1 MSDNLTASLSVGVIY
16 SGDGSGLTPEQEER
30 LNKIPMIEQSVEEIT
45 NDLNSKAN
53 TSDIPTN
60 TSELYNDSGFLTSIP
75 SEYVTETEMNEAI
88 ANSSS
93 GTGGTG
99 LTSEQE
105 EQLNKIPEMETS
117 INNINESLN
126 AKANISDIPTKT
138 SKLTNDSGFLTSIP
152 NEYVT
157 ETEMNE
163 AIANVSSGYATKD
176 ELNAKANISDIPT
189 KTSKL
194 TNDSGF
200 LTSIPSEYVTET
212 EMNEAIA
219 NVSSGGSIDLSGYAT
234 KDELNTKA
242 NISDIPT
249 KTSKLTNDSGFLT
262 SIPNEYV
269 TETEMNEAI
278 TNASSGYA
286 TKDELNAKANTS
298 DIPTKVSELYNDSY
312 FVTTSQLNTAISG
325 IQNTNAA
332 TIPILPNV
340 VLFGDSITDTKVN
353 GEWVKQ
359 IINYAKFNS
368 LTNYGRGYCTFTFK
382 NDTVKNTTDTSNS
395 NVGNNV
401 IWNQYNRMVED
412 INNRKI
418 PSPDCIIILAGTN
431 DAIQT
436 KTIGDV
442 NGVFNNSAQ
451 STDVK
456 TLTNLCA
463 SVRYVCELIMTNY
476 PNAQII
482 LATPLQMK
490 DYNKT
495 SQVILV
501 RNAII
506 SCANKMG
513 IKTIDQT
520 YESGIYAYTENVRP
534 KFLSDGVHLT
544 AEGGKKVA
552 QFLAREFY
560 NKININYY
568 KEETEETITLSSI
581 SATFN
586 QGSNK
591 IYNTDSLDK
600 LKNYLTVIATYSDKS
615 TKTITDYV
623 LSGTL
628 TVGTSTITVTYSNK
642 TTTFN
647 VTVSEVETPITT
659 YTITNNLTNVVTNN
673 SSTSVTK
680 GNSYVATLTAN
691 SGYTLDNVTVTM
703 AGSDITSSCYS
714 DGSINISNVTG
725 NIIITASAIKTSTG
739 AAVKYFRD
747 ELVGNFPTG
756 VWENKV
762 MIPDQVIP
770 AGRYVSFE
778 CNVVGFN
785 GGSGTAYL
793 AAYKL
798 TKTGTVNGDVK
809 TGFGFTP
816 VYVKQVTFKKGYNKF
831 DLDYVSNEEL
841 YFGFKTA
848 NRFFIGLN
856 TNQSSATSTNQQFT
870 RYFNGC
876 NSSYIPSV
884 GAEIT
889 NLNNNENVGM
899 AFDCLLTVI
908 PS

>member
-16 SGDGSGLTPEQEER
+16 SGDGSGLTAEQEEQ

-105 EQLNKIPEMETS
+105 EQLNKIPEMEAS
-117 INNINESLN
+117 INNINKSLN
-126 AKANISDIPTKT
+126 T
-138 SKLTNDSGFLTSIP
+138 
-152 NEYVT
+152 
-157 ETEMNE
+157 
-163 AIANVSSGYATKD
+163 
-176 ELNAKANISDIPT
+176 KANISDIPT

-262 SIPNEYV
+262 SIPSEYV

-278 TNASSGYA
+278 TNVSTGYA

-382 NDTVKNTTDTSNS
+382 NDTVKNTTNTGDTNT
-395 NVGNNV
+395 GDNV

-412 INNRKI
+412 INNGKI
-418 PSPDCIIILAGTN
+418 HSPDCIIILAGTN

-436 KTIGDV
+436 KTIGEVDS
-442 NGVFNNSAQ
+442 VFNNSAQ

-463 SVRYVCELIMTNY
+463 SVRYVCELIMVNY
-476 PNAQII
+476 PNTQII

-490 DYNKT
+490 DYNRT
-495 SQVILV
+495 SQAILV

-520 YESGIYAYTENVRP
+520 YESGIYAYAENVRP

-544 AEGGKKVA
+544 VEGGKKVA

-568 KEETEETITLSSI
+568 KKETEETITLSSI

-591 IYNTDSLDK
+591 IYNTDSLDT
-600 LKNYLTVIATYSDKS
+600 LKNYLTVTATYSNNS
-615 TKTITDYV
+615 TKTVTDYA

-628 TVGTSTITVTYSNK
+628 SIGVSTITVTYSNK
-642 TTTFN
+642 TATFN
-647 VTVSEVETPITT
+647 VTVSEVETPATT

-673 SSTSVTK
+673 PSASVTE

-703 AGSDITSSCYS
+703 AGTNITSSCYS

-725 NIIITASAIKTSTG
+725 NIIITASAIKTTTEE
-739 AAVKYFRD
+739 AVKYFRD
-747 ELVGNFPTG
+747 ELVGTFSTG
-756 VWENKV
+756 TWEDSV

-798 TKTGTVNGDVK
+798 TKTGTVSGDVK
-809 TGFGFTP
+809 TDFGFTP

-831 DLDYVSNEEL
+831 DLDYISNEEL

-856 TNQSSATSTNQQFT
+856 TNNSSATSTNQQFN
-870 RYFNGC
+870 RYFSKI

-884 GAEIT
+884 GVEIT
-889 NLNNNENVGM
+889 NMNNNTNPGM

>member
-1 MSDNLTASLSVGVIY
+1 MTTDFSYGNKAIDS
-16 SGDGSGLTPEQEER
+16 SGPIKPSGKNQPLDPRTEVK
-30 LNKIPMIEQSVEEIT
+30 LYADIE
-45 NDLNSKAN
+45 
-53 TSDIPTN
+53 
-60 TSELYNDSGFLTSIP
+60 SIP
-75 SEYVTETEMNEAI
+75 SPYVGMIITVLEDETNQNKMTDYKVISLKPNALGI
-88 ANSSS
+88 ANSVIDQVQRYVEYLGVSTGGSS
-93 GTGGTG
+93 SSGTG

-105 EQLNKIPEMETS
+105 EQLNKIPEMEAS

-126 AKANISDIPTKT
+126 AKANT
-138 SKLTNDSGFLTSIP
+138 
-152 NEYVT
+152 
-157 ETEMNE
+157 
-163 AIANVSSGYATKD
+163 
-176 ELNAKANISDIPT
+176 SDIPT

-219 NVSSGGSIDLSGYAT
+219 NVST
-234 KDELNTKA
+234 
-242 NISDIPT
+242 
-249 KTSKLTNDSGFLT
+249 
-262 SIPNEYV
+262 
-269 TETEMNEAI
+269 
-278 TNASSGYA
+278 GYA

-382 NDTVKNTTDTSNS
+382 NDTVKNTTNTGDTNT
-395 NVGNNV
+395 GDNV

-412 INNRKI
+412 INNGKI
-418 PSPDCIIILAGTN
+418 HSPDCIIILAGTN

-436 KTIGDV
+436 KTIGEVDS
-442 NGVFNNSAQ
+442 VFNNSAQ

-463 SVRYVCELIMTNY
+463 SVRYVCELIMVNY
-476 PNAQII
+476 PNTQII

-490 DYNKT
+490 DYNRT
-495 SQVILV
+495 SQAILV

-520 YESGIYAYTENVRP
+520 YESGIYAYAENVRP

-544 AEGGKKVA
+544 VEGGKKVA

-591 IYNTDSLDK
+591 IYNTDSLDT
-600 LKNYLTVIATYSDKS
+600 LKNYLTVTATYSNNS
-615 TKTITDYV
+615 TKTVTDYT

-628 TVGTSTITVTYSNK
+628 SIGVSTITVTYSNK
-642 TTTFN
+642 TATFN
-647 VTVSEVETPITT
+647 VTVSKVETPATT

-673 SSTSVTK
+673 PSASVTE

-703 AGSDITSSCYS
+703 AGTNITSSCYL

-725 NIIITASAIKTSTG
+725 NIIITASAIETTTEE
-739 AAVKYFRD
+739 AVKYFRD
-747 ELVGNFPTG
+747 ELVGTFATG
-756 VWENKV
+756 TWEDSV

-778 CNVVGFN
+778 CNVVGFS
-785 GGSGTAYL
+785 GSSGTAYL

-798 TKTGTVNGDVK
+798 TKTGTVSGDAK
-809 TGFGFTP
+809 TDFGFTP
-816 VYVKQVTFKKGYNKF
+816 VYVKQVTFKNGYNKF
-831 DLDYVSNEEL
+831 DLDYISNEEL

-856 TNQSSATSTNQQFT
+856 TNNSSATSTNQQFN
-870 RYFNGC
+870 RYFSKI

-884 GAEIT
+884 GVEIT
-889 NLNNNENVGM
+889 NLNNNTNPGM

>member
-1 MSDNLTASLSVGVIY
+1 MSFDFNYGNSTINS
-16 SGDGSGLTPEQEER
+16 SGGFIPTKKNAPTNPREVVDTYADIADIPNPYVGLTVTVKVDETNN
-30 LNKIPMIEQSVEEIT
+30 NKMTDYKVISLKSNNLGIADMLIDQVQRMDEYLGVFS
-45 NDLNSKAN
+45 
-53 TSDIPTN
+53 
-60 TSELYNDSGFLTSIP
+60 SG
-75 SEYVTETEMNEAI
+75 
-88 ANSSS
+88 S
-93 GTGGTG
+93 GTGGAG
-99 LTSEQE
+99 LTIEQE
-105 EQLNKIPEMETS
+105 EQLNKIPEIETS

-126 AKANISDIPTKT
+126 T
-138 SKLTNDSGFLTSIP
+138 
-152 NEYVT
+152 
-157 ETEMNE
+157 
-163 AIANVSSGYATKD
+163 
-176 ELNAKANISDIPT
+176 KANISDIPT

-212 EMNEAIA
+212 EMNEAID
-219 NVSSGGSIDLSGYAT
+219 NISSGYAT
-234 KDELNTKA
+234 KNELNTKA
-242 NISDIPT
+242 NTSDIPT
-249 KTSKLTNDSGFLT
+249 KVSELYNDSGFLT
-262 SIPNEYV
+262 SIPSEYV

-278 TNASSGYA
+278 ANVSTGYA

-382 NDTVKNTTDTSNS
+382 NDTVKNTTNTGDTNT
-395 NVGNNV
+395 GDNV

-412 INNRKI
+412 INNGKI

-436 KTIGDV
+436 KTIGEVDS
-442 NGVFNNSAQ
+442 VFNNSAQ

-463 SVRYVCELIMTNY
+463 SVRYVCELIMVNY
-476 PNAQII
+476 PNTQII

-490 DYNKT
+490 DYNRT
-495 SQVILV
+495 SQAILV

-520 YESGIYAYTENVRP
+520 YESGIYAYAENVRP

-544 AEGGKKVA
+544 VEGGKKVA

-568 KEETEETITLSSI
+568 KKETEETITLSSI

-591 IYNTDSLDK
+591 IYNTDSLDT
-600 LKNYLTVIATYSDKS
+600 LKNYLTVTATYSNNS
-615 TKTITDYV
+615 TKTVTDYA

-628 TVGTSTITVTYSNK
+628 SIGVSTITVTYSNK
-642 TTTFN
+642 TATFN
-647 VTVSEVETPITT
+647 VTVSEVETPATT

-673 SSTSVTK
+673 PSASVTE

-725 NIIITASAIKTSTG
+725 NIIITASAIKTTTEE
-739 AAVKYFRD
+739 AVKYFRD
-747 ELVGNFPTG
+747 ELVGTFSTG
-756 VWENKV
+756 TWEDSV

-798 TKTGTVNGDVK
+798 TKTGTVSGDVK
-809 TGFGFTP
+809 TDFGFTP

-831 DLDYVSNEEL
+831 DLDYISNEEL

-856 TNQSSATSTNQQFT
+856 TNNSSATSTNQQFN
-870 RYFNGC
+870 RYFSKV

-884 GAEIT
+884 GVEIT
-889 NLNNNENVGM
+889 NMNNNTNPGM

>member
-16 SGDGSGLTPEQEER
+16 SGDGSGLTPEQEEQ

-60 TSELYNDSGFLTSIP
+60 TSELNNDSGFLTSIP
-75 SEYVTETEMNEAI
+75 SEYVTEQEMNEAI

-105 EQLNKIPEMETS
+105 ERLNKIPEMEAS
-117 INNINESLN
+117 INNINKSLN
-126 AKANISDIPTKT
+126 AKANTSDIPTNT
-138 SKLTNDSGFLTSIP
+138 S
-152 NEYVT
+152 
-157 ETEMNE
+157 
-163 AIANVSSGYATKD
+163 
-176 ELNAKANISDIPT
+176 ELY
-189 KTSKL
+189 
-194 TNDSGF
+194 NDSGF

-242 NISDIPT
+242 NI
-249 KTSKLTNDSGFLT
+249 
-262 SIPNEYV
+262 
-269 TETEMNEAI
+269 
-278 TNASSGYA
+278 
-286 TKDELNAKANTS
+286 S

-382 NDTVKNTTDTSNS
+382 NDTVKNTTNTGDTNT
-395 NVGNNV
+395 GDNV

-412 INNRKI
+412 INNGKI
-418 PSPDCIIILAGTN
+418 HSPDCIIILAGTN

-436 KTIGDV
+436 KTIGEVDS
-442 NGVFNNSAQ
+442 VFNNSAQ

-463 SVRYVCELIMTNY
+463 SVRYVCELIMVNY
-476 PNAQII
+476 PNTQII

-490 DYNKT
+490 DYNRT
-495 SQVILV
+495 SQAILV

-520 YESGIYAYTENVRP
+520 YESGIYAYAENVRP

-544 AEGGKKVA
+544 VEGGKKVA

-568 KEETEETITLSSI
+568 KKETEETITLSSI

-591 IYNTDSLDK
+591 IYNTDSLDT
-600 LKNYLTVIATYSDKS
+600 LKNYLTVTATYSNNS
-615 TKTITDYV
+615 TKTVTDYV

-628 TVGTSTITVTYSNK
+628 SIGVSTITVTYSNK
-642 TTTFN
+642 TATFN
-647 VTVSEVETPITT
+647 VTVSEVETPATT

-673 SSTSVTK
+673 PSASVTE

-703 AGSDITSSCYS
+703 AGTNITSSCYS

-725 NIIITASAIKTSTG
+725 NIIITASAIKTTTEE
-739 AAVKYFRD
+739 AVKYFRD
-747 ELVGNFPTG
+747 ELVGTFPTG
-756 VWENKV
+756 TWEDSV
-762 MIPDQVIP
+762 MIPDQIIP

-809 TGFGFTP
+809 TNFGFTP

-831 DLDYVSNEEL
+831 DLDYISNEEL

-856 TNQSSATSTNQQFT
+856 TNNSSATSTNQQFN
-870 RYFNGC
+870 RYFSMI

-884 GAEIT
+884 GVEIT
-889 NLNNNENVGM
+889 NMNNTTNPGM

>member
-1 MSDNLTASLSVGVIY
+1 MSDNNIKAKLSVGVAY
-16 SGDGSGLTPEQEER
+16 SGDGSGLTAEQER
-30 LNKIPMIEQSVEEIT
+30 QLNKIPMIEQSVEEIT
-45 NDLNSKAN
+45 NELNSKAN

-75 SEYVTETEMNEAI
+75 SEYVTEQEMNEAI
-88 ANSSS
+88 ANSGS
-93 GTGGTG
+93 GTGGAG

-105 EQLNKIPEMETS
+105 EQLNKIPEIETS

-126 AKANISDIPTKT
+126 TKANTSDIPTNT
-138 SKLTNDSGFLTSIP
+138 SELYNDSGFLTSIP
-152 NEYVT
+152 SEYVT
-157 ETEMNE
+157 EQEMNE
-163 AIANVSSGYATKD
+163 AIANVSSGGSIDLSGYATKD

-212 EMNEAIA
+212 EMNEAI
-219 NVSSGGSIDLSGYAT
+219 
-234 KDELNTKA
+234 
-242 NISDIPT
+242 
-249 KTSKLTNDSGFLT
+249 
-262 SIPNEYV
+262 
-269 TETEMNEAI
+269 
-278 TNASSGYA
+278 TNASTGYA

-513 IKTIDQT
+513 IKIIDQT

-876 NSSYIPSV
+876 DSSYIPSV

>member
-53 TSDIPTN
+53 TSDIPSN

-105 EQLNKIPEMETS
+105 EQLNKIPEMEAS
-117 INNINESLN
+117 INNINKSLN
-126 AKANISDIPTKT
+126 AKANT
-138 SKLTNDSGFLTSIP
+138 
-152 NEYVT
+152 
-157 ETEMNE
+157 
-163 AIANVSSGYATKD
+163 
-176 ELNAKANISDIPT
+176 SDIPT

-242 NISDIPT
+242 NISDIPSN
-249 KTSKLTNDSGFLT
+249 TSELYNDSGFLT
-262 SIPNEYV
+262 SIPSEYV

-278 TNASSGYA
+278 ANVSSGYA
-286 TKDELNAKANTS
+286 TKDELNTKANTS

-382 NDTVKNTTDTSNS
+382 NDTVENTTDTSDS
-395 NVGNNV
+395 NIGNNV
-401 IWNQYNRMVED
+401 IWNQYNRMVKD
-412 INNRKI
+412 INAGKI
-418 PSPDCIIILAGTN
+418 SSPDCIIILAGTN

-442 NGVFNNSAQ
+442 DSVFNNSAQ

-463 SVRYVCELIMTNY
+463 SVRYVCELIMVNY
-476 PNAQII
+476 PNTQII

-490 DYNKT
+490 DYNRT
-495 SQVILV
+495 SQAILV

-520 YESGIYAYTENVRP
+520 YESGIYAYAENVRP

-544 AEGGKKVA
+544 VEGGKKVA

-591 IYNTDSLDK
+591 IYNTDSLDT
-600 LKNYLTVIATYSDKS
+600 LKNYLTVTATYSNNS
-615 TKTITDYV
+615 TKTVTDYA

-628 TVGTSTITVTYSNK
+628 SIGVSTITVTYSNK

-647 VTVSEVETPITT
+647 VTVSEVETPATT

-673 SSTSVTK
+673 PSASVTE

-703 AGSDITSSCYS
+703 AGTNITSSCYS

-725 NIIITASAIKTSTG
+725 NIIITASAIKTTTEE
-739 AAVKYFRD
+739 AVKYFRD
-747 ELVGNFPTG
+747 ELVGTFSTG
-756 VWENKV
+756 TWEDSV

-798 TKTGTVNGDVK
+798 TKTGTVSGDVK
-809 TGFGFTP
+809 TDFGFTP

-831 DLDYVSNEEL
+831 DLDYISNEEL

-856 TNQSSATSTNQQFT
+856 TSNSSATSTNQQFN
-870 RYFNGC
+870 RYFSKIG
-876 NSSYIPSV
+876 SSYIPSV
-884 GAEIT
+884 GVEIT
-889 NLNNNENVGM
+889 NMNNNTNPGM

>member
-1 MSDNLTASLSVGVIY
+1 MTTDFTYGNKTITT
-16 SGDGSGLTPEQEER
+16 SGPTKPATKNSPGDVRTRVQTYADIST
-30 LNKIPMIEQSVEEIT
+30 IPMPYIGMPIVVLTDET
-45 NDLNSKAN
+45 NENKMTEYRVKSLKAN
-53 TSDIPTN
+53 VLGVQDTVVNEVVRLKDFLEISN
-60 TSELYNDSGFLTSIP
+60 SG
-75 SEYVTETEMNEAI
+75 N
-88 ANSSS
+88 
-93 GTGGTG
+93 G
-99 LTSEQE
+99 LTSEQAQ
-105 EQLNKIPEMETS
+105 QLQTAYEHS
-117 INNINESLN
+117 Q
-126 AKANISDIPTKT
+126 
-138 SKLTNDSGFLTSIP
+138 
-152 NEYVT
+152 
-157 ETEMNE
+157 
-163 AIANVSSGYATKD
+163 
-176 ELNAKANISDIPT
+176 
-189 KTSKL
+189 
-194 TNDSGF
+194 
-200 LTSIPSEYVTET
+200 SEHV
-212 EMNEAIA
+212 
-219 NVSSGGSIDLSGYAT
+219 SID
-234 KDELNTKA
+234 
-242 NISDIPT
+242 
-249 KTSKLTNDSGFLT
+249 
-262 SIPNEYV
+262 
-269 TETEMNEAI
+269 
-278 TNASSGYA
+278 
-286 TKDELNAKANTS
+286 
-298 DIPTKVSELYNDSY
+298 DIPTKVSELNNDSY

-340 VLFGDSITDTKVN
+340 VLFGDSITDITVN

-359 IINYAKFNS
+359 IANYAKFNS

-382 NDTVKNTTDTSNS
+382 NDTVKDTTSTGNTNTGD
-395 NVGNNV
+395 NV

-412 INNRKI
+412 INNGKI

-436 KTIGDV
+436 KTIGEVDS
-442 NGVFNNSAQ
+442 VFNNSAQ

-463 SVRYVCELIMTNY
+463 SVRYVCELIMVNY
-476 PNAQII
+476 PNTQII

-495 SQVILV
+495 SQAILV

-568 KEETEETITLSSI
+568 KEETGETITLSSI

-591 IYNTDSLDK
+591 IYNTDSLDT
-600 LKNYLTVIATYSDKS
+600 LKNYLTVTATYSDNS
-615 TKTITDYV
+615 TKTVTDYA

-628 TVGTSTITVTYSNK
+628 SVGVSTITVTYSNK

-647 VTVSEVETPITT
+647 VTVSEVETPVTT

-673 SSTSVTK
+673 SSASVTE

-703 AGSDITSSCYS
+703 AGTDITSSCYS
-714 DGSINISNVTG
+714 NGSINISNVTG
-725 NIIITASAIKTSTG
+725 NIIITASATKTSTG
-739 AAVKYFRD
+739 AAVNYFRD
-747 ELVGNFPTG
+747 ELLGTFSTG
-756 VWENKV
+756 TWENKV

-770 AGRYVSFE
+770 AGQYVSFE
-778 CNVVGFN
+778 CNVAGFS
-785 GGSGTAYL
+785 GSSGTAYL
-793 AAYKL
+793 VAYKL
-798 TKTGTVNGDVK
+798 TKTGTVNGEIK
-809 TGFGFTP
+809 NGFGFTP
-816 VYVKQVTFKKGYNKF
+816 VYVKQVTFKNGYNKF
-831 DLDYVSNEEL
+831 DLDYISNEEL
-841 YFGFKTA
+841 YFGFKTVDKYFVA
-848 NRFFIGLN
+848 IN
-856 TNQSSATSTNQQFT
+856 TNSSSATSTNQQFV

-876 NSSYIPSV
+876 DSSYIPSV
-884 GAEIT
+884 GVEIT
-889 NLNNNENVGM
+889 NLNNNENVGLG
-899 AFDCLLTVI
+899 FDCLLTVI

>member
-1 MSDNLTASLSVGVIY
+1 MSFDFNYGDSTINS
-16 SGDGSGLTPEQEER
+16 SGGFIPTKKNAPTNPREIVDTYADIADIPNPYVGLTVTVKVDETNN
-30 LNKIPMIEQSVEEIT
+30 NKMTDYKVISLKSNNLGIADMLIDQVQRMDEYLGVFS
-45 NDLNSKAN
+45 
-53 TSDIPTN
+53 
-60 TSELYNDSGFLTSIP
+60 SG
-75 SEYVTETEMNEAI
+75 
-88 ANSSS
+88 S

-105 EQLNKIPEMETS
+105 ERLNKIPEIETS
-117 INNINESLN
+117 INDINESLN
-126 AKANISDIPTKT
+126 TKANT
-138 SKLTNDSGFLTSIP
+138 
-152 NEYVT
+152 
-157 ETEMNE
+157 
-163 AIANVSSGYATKD
+163 
-176 ELNAKANISDIPT
+176 SDIPT

-219 NVSSGGSIDLSGYAT
+219 NVSTGYAT
-234 KDELNTKA
+234 KDELNT
-242 NISDIPT
+242 
-249 KTSKLTNDSGFLT
+249 
-262 SIPNEYV
+262 
-269 TETEMNEAI
+269 
-278 TNASSGYA
+278 
-286 TKDELNAKANTS
+286 KANTS

-382 NDTVKNTTDTSNS
+382 NDTVENTTDTSDS
-395 NVGNNV
+395 NIGNNV
-401 IWNQYNRMVED
+401 IWNQYNRMVKD
-412 INNRKI
+412 INAGKI

-442 NGVFNNSAQ
+442 DSVFNNSAQ

-463 SVRYVCELIMTNY
+463 SVRYVCELIMVNY
-476 PNAQII
+476 PNTQII

-490 DYNKT
+490 DYNRT
-495 SQVILV
+495 SQAILV

-520 YESGIYAYTENVRP
+520 YESGIYAYAENVRP

-544 AEGGKKVA
+544 VEGGKKVA

-591 IYNTDSLDK
+591 IYNTDSLDT
-600 LKNYLTVIATYSDKS
+600 LKNYLTVTATYSNNS
-615 TKTITDYV
+615 TKTVTDYA

-628 TVGTSTITVTYSNK
+628 SIGVSTITVTYSNK

-647 VTVSEVETPITT
+647 VTVSEVETPATT

-673 SSTSVTK
+673 PSASVTE

-703 AGSDITSSCYS
+703 AGTNITSSCYS

-725 NIIITASAIKTSTG
+725 NIIITASAIKTTTEE
-739 AAVKYFRD
+739 AVKYFRD
-747 ELVGNFPTG
+747 ELVGTFPTG
-756 VWENKV
+756 TWEDSV

-809 TGFGFTP
+809 TDFGFTP

-831 DLDYVSNEEL
+831 DLDYISNEEL

-856 TNQSSATSTNQQFT
+856 TDKSSATSTNQQFN
-870 RYFNGC
+870 RYFSKV

-884 GAEIT
+884 GVEIT
-889 NLNNNENVGM
+889 NMNNNTNPGM

>member
-1 MSDNLTASLSVGVIY
+1 MTTDFSYGNKAIDSSGPIKPSGKNQPLDPRTEVKIYADIETIPNPYVGMIITVLEDETNQNKMTDYKVLSLKANALGIANSVIDRVQRYVEYLGVSTGGSSS
-16 SGDGSGLTPEQEER
+16 SGTGLTSEQEER
-30 LNKIPMIEQSVEEIT
+30 LNKIPEI
-45 NDLNSKAN
+45 
-53 TSDIPTN
+53 
-60 TSELYNDSGFLTSIP
+60 
-75 SEYVTETEMNEAI
+75 
-88 ANSSS
+88 
-93 GTGGTG
+93 
-99 LTSEQE
+99 
-105 EQLNKIPEMETS
+105 ETS
-117 INNINESLN
+117 INDINESLN
-126 AKANISDIPTKT
+126 TKANT
-138 SKLTNDSGFLTSIP
+138 
-152 NEYVT
+152 
-157 ETEMNE
+157 
-163 AIANVSSGYATKD
+163 
-176 ELNAKANISDIPT
+176 SDIPT

-219 NVSSGGSIDLSGYAT
+219 NVSTGYAT

-242 NISDIPT
+242 NTSDIPT

-262 SIPNEYV
+262 SIPSEYV

-278 TNASSGYA
+278 ANVSTGYA
-286 TKDELNAKANTS
+286 TKDELNTKANTS

-382 NDTVKNTTDTSNS
+382 NDTVENTTDTSDS
-395 NVGNNV
+395 NIGNNV
-401 IWNQYNRMVED
+401 IWNQYNRMVKD
-412 INNRKI
+412 INAGKI

-442 NGVFNNSAQ
+442 DSVFNNSAQ

-463 SVRYVCELIMTNY
+463 SVRYVCELIMVNY
-476 PNAQII
+476 PNTQII

-490 DYNKT
+490 DYNRT
-495 SQVILV
+495 SQAILV

-520 YESGIYAYTENVRP
+520 YESGIYAYAENVRP

-544 AEGGKKVA
+544 VEGGKKVA

-568 KEETEETITLSSI
+568 KKETEETITLSSI

-591 IYNTDSLDK
+591 IYNTDSLDT
-600 LKNYLTVIATYSDKS
+600 LKNYLTVTATYSNNS
-615 TKTITDYV
+615 TKTVTDYA

-628 TVGTSTITVTYSNK
+628 SVGVSTITVTYSNK
-642 TTTFN
+642 TATFN
-647 VTVSEVETPITT
+647 VTVSEVETPATT

-673 SSTSVTK
+673 PSASVTE

-703 AGSDITSSCYS
+703 AGTNITSSCYS

-725 NIIITASAIKTSTG
+725 NIIITASAIKTTTEE
-739 AAVKYFRD
+739 AVKYFRD
-747 ELVGNFPTG
+747 ELVGTFPTG
-756 VWENKV
+756 TWEDSV

-809 TGFGFTP
+809 TDFGFTP

-856 TNQSSATSTNQQFT
+856 TNNSSATSTNQQFN
-870 RYFNGC
+870 RYFSML

-884 GAEIT
+884 GVEIT
-889 NLNNNENVGM
+889 NIKNTTNPGM

>member
-117 INNINESLN
+117 INNINES
-126 AKANISDIPTKT
+126 
-138 SKLTNDSGFLTSIP
+138 
-152 NEYVT
+152 
-157 ETEMNE
+157 
-163 AIANVSSGYATKD
+163 
-176 ELNAKANISDIPT
+176 LNAKANISDIPT

>member
-1 MSDNLTASLSVGVIY
+1 MTTDFSYGNKAIDSSGPIKPSGKNQPLDPRTEVKIYADIETIPNPYVGMIITVLEDETNQNKMTDYKVLSL
-16 SGDGSGLTPEQEER
+16 
-30 LNKIPMIEQSVEEIT
+30 
-45 NDLNSKAN
+45 KAN
-53 TSDIPTN
+53 A
-60 TSELYNDSGFLTSIP
+60 LG
-75 SEYVTETEMNEAI
+75 I
-88 ANSSS
+88 ANSVVDRVQRYVEYLGVSTGGSS
-93 GTGGTG
+93 SSGTG

-105 EQLNKIPEMETS
+105 EKLNKIPEMETS

-126 AKANISDIPTKT
+126 TKANT
-138 SKLTNDSGFLTSIP
+138 
-152 NEYVT
+152 
-157 ETEMNE
+157 
-163 AIANVSSGYATKD
+163 
-176 ELNAKANISDIPT
+176 SDIPT

-219 NVSSGGSIDLSGYAT
+219 NVSTGYAT
-234 KDELNTKA
+234 KDELNT
-242 NISDIPT
+242 
-249 KTSKLTNDSGFLT
+249 
-262 SIPNEYV
+262 
-269 TETEMNEAI
+269 
-278 TNASSGYA
+278 
-286 TKDELNAKANTS
+286 KANTS

-382 NDTVKNTTDTSNS
+382 NDTVENTTDTSDS
-395 NVGNNV
+395 NIGNNV
-401 IWNQYNRMVED
+401 IWNQYNRMVKD
-412 INNRKI
+412 INAGKI

-442 NGVFNNSAQ
+442 DSVFNNSAQ

-463 SVRYVCELIMTNY
+463 SVRYVCELIMVNY
-476 PNAQII
+476 PNTQII

-490 DYNKT
+490 DYNRT
-495 SQVILV
+495 SQAILV

-520 YESGIYAYTENVRP
+520 YESGIYAYAENVRP

-544 AEGGKKVA
+544 VEGGKKVA

-591 IYNTDSLDK
+591 IYNTDSLDT
-600 LKNYLTVIATYSDKS
+600 LKNYLTVTATYSNNS
-615 TKTITDYV
+615 TKTVTDYA

-628 TVGTSTITVTYSNK
+628 SIGVSTITVTYSNK

-647 VTVSEVETPITT
+647 VTVSEVETPATT

-673 SSTSVTK
+673 PSASVTE

-703 AGSDITSSCYS
+703 AGTNITSSCYS

-725 NIIITASAIKTSTG
+725 NIIITASAIKTTTEE
-739 AAVKYFRD
+739 AVKYFRD
-747 ELVGNFPTG
+747 ELVGTFSTG
-756 VWENKV
+756 TWEDSV

-798 TKTGTVNGDVK
+798 TKTGTVSGDVK
-809 TGFGFTP
+809 TDFGFTP

-831 DLDYVSNEEL
+831 DLDYISNEEL

-856 TNQSSATSTNQQFT
+856 TNNSSATSTNQQFN
-870 RYFNGC
+870 RYFSKV

-884 GAEIT
+884 GVEIT
-889 NLNNNENVGM
+889 NMNNNTNPGM

>member
-16 SGDGSGLTPEQEER
+16 SGDGSGLTVEQEEQ

-105 EQLNKIPEMETS
+105 EQLNKIPEMEAS
-117 INNINESLN
+117 INNINKSLN
-126 AKANISDIPTKT
+126 TKANT
-138 SKLTNDSGFLTSIP
+138 
-152 NEYVT
+152 
-157 ETEMNE
+157 
-163 AIANVSSGYATKD
+163 
-176 ELNAKANISDIPT
+176 SDIPT

-262 SIPNEYV
+262 SIPSEYV

-278 TNASSGYA
+278 TNVSTGYA

-382 NDTVKNTTDTSNS
+382 NDTVKNTTNTGDTNT
-395 NVGNNV
+395 GDNV

-412 INNRKI
+412 INNGKI

-436 KTIGDV
+436 KTIGEVDS
-442 NGVFNNSAQ
+442 VFNNSAQ

-463 SVRYVCELIMTNY
+463 SVRYVCELIMVNY
-476 PNAQII
+476 PNTQII

-490 DYNKT
+490 DYNRT
-495 SQVILV
+495 SQAILV

-520 YESGIYAYTENVRP
+520 YESGIYAYAENVRP

-544 AEGGKKVA
+544 VEGGKKVA

-568 KEETEETITLSSI
+568 KKETEETITLSSI

-591 IYNTDSLDK
+591 IYNTDSLDT
-600 LKNYLTVIATYSDKS
+600 LKNYLTVTATYSNNS
-615 TKTITDYV
+615 TKTVTDYA

-628 TVGTSTITVTYSNK
+628 SIGVSTITVTYSNK
-642 TTTFN
+642 TATFN
-647 VTVSEVETPITT
+647 VTVSEVETPATT

-673 SSTSVTK
+673 PSASVTE

-691 SGYTLDNVTVTM
+691 SGYTLDNVIVTM
-703 AGSDITSSCYS
+703 AGTNITSSCYS

-725 NIIITASAIKTSTG
+725 NIIITASAIKTTTEE
-739 AAVKYFRD
+739 AVKYFRD
-747 ELVGNFPTG
+747 ELVGTFPTG
-756 VWENKV
+756 TWEDSI

-809 TGFGFTP
+809 TDFGFTP

-831 DLDYVSNEEL
+831 DLDYISNEEL

-856 TNQSSATSTNQQFT
+856 TNNSSATSTNQQFN
-870 RYFNGC
+870 RYFSQVNQ
-876 NSSYIPSV
+876 SYVPSV
-884 GAEIT
+884 GVEIT
-889 NLNNNENVGM
+889 NMKNTTNPGM

>member
-1 MSDNLTASLSVGVIY
+1 MTTDFTYGGKQIVISGPIKPNGKDMPSDARTRVESYADIATIPNPYVGLKITVKVDETNNNKMTDYIVKSLKANSMGVANSLIDEVEKY
-16 SGDGSGLTPEQEER
+16 VDYLGINSSGGGTSAGLTTEQTQQLQTAYEHS
-30 LNKIPMIEQSVEEIT
+30 QSAHVQ
-45 NDLNSKAN
+45 A
-53 TSDIPTN
+53 
-60 TSELYNDSGFLTSIP
+60 
-75 SEYVTETEMNEAI
+75 
-88 ANSSS
+88 
-93 GTGGTG
+93 
-99 LTSEQE
+99 
-105 EQLNKIPEMETS
+105 
-117 INNINESLN
+117 
-126 AKANISDIPTKT
+126 SDIPTKT
-138 SKLTNDSGFLTSIP
+138 SDLQNDSGFITSIP
-152 NEYVT
+152 EEYIT
-157 ETEMNE
+157 ET
-163 AIANVSSGYATKD
+163 
-176 ELNAKANISDIPT
+176 ELNAKGYLTSHQDISGLQPKTDNGLATTNKTVVGAINEIKTEIDNIEVS
-189 KTSKL
+189 
-194 TNDSGF
+194 DSGGG
-200 LTSIPSEYVTET
+200 LTTEQT
-212 EMNEAIA
+212 QQLQTAYEHSQSRH
-219 NVSSGGSIDLSGYAT
+219 VQS
-234 KDELNTKA
+234 
-242 NISDIPT
+242 
-249 KTSKLTNDSGFLT
+249 
-262 SIPNEYV
+262 
-269 TETEMNEAI
+269 
-278 TNASSGYA
+278 
-286 TKDELNAKANTS
+286 S

-359 IINYAKFNS
+359 IINYAKFNR

-382 NDTVKNTTDTSNS
+382 DNTEKNTTDTSNS

-401 IWNQYNRMVED
+401 IWNQYNRMVVD
-412 INNRKI
+412 VNAGTI

-431 DAIQT
+431 DAIQI
-436 KTIGDV
+436 KTIGEVDS
-442 NGVFNNSAQ
+442 VFNNSAQ

-495 SQVILV
+495 SQAILV

-520 YESGIYAYTENVRP
+520 YESGIYAYAENVRP

-591 IYNTDSLDK
+591 IYDTDSLDT
-600 LKNYLTVIATYSDKS
+600 LKNYLTVTATYSDNS
-615 TKTITDYV
+615 TKTVTEYA

-628 TVGTSTITVTYSNK
+628 SVGTSTITVTYNSK

-647 VTVSEVETPITT
+647 VTVSATETPVTT
-659 YTITNNLTNVVTNN
+659 YTITNNLTNVVNNN
-673 SSTSVTK
+673 SSASVTE
-680 GNSYVATLTAN
+680 GNNYVATLTAK
-691 SGYTLDNVTVTM
+691 SGYALDNVTITM
-703 AGSDITSSCYS
+703 GGADITSSCYS

-725 NIIITASAIKTSTG
+725 NIIITASATKTTTG
-739 AAVKYFRD
+739 VAVKYFRD
-747 ELVGNFPTG
+747 ELLGTFSMG
-756 VWENKV
+756 AWENSV

-770 AGRYVSFE
+770 AGQYVSFE
-778 CNVVGFN
+778 CNVAGLKES
-785 GGSGTAYL
+785 SGNAYL

-798 TKTGTVNGDVK
+798 TKTGTIEGDTK
-809 TGFGFTP
+809 TDFGFTP
-816 VYVKQVTFKKGYNKF
+816 VYVKQVTFKNGYNKF
-831 DLDYVSNEEL
+831 DLDYTSDEEL

-848 NRFFIGLN
+848 TRGFVAINGN
-856 TNQSSATSTNQQFT
+856 SAEPTKQQFT
-870 RYFNGC
+870 RYFSGSS
-876 NSSYIPSV
+876 SSYVPSV
-884 GAEIT
+884 GVELT
-889 NLNNNENVGM
+889 NLSNSQNAGFG
-899 AFDCLLTVI
+899 FDCLLTVI

>member
-1 MSDNLTASLSVGVIY
+1 MTTDFSYGNKAIDSSGPIKPSGKNQPLDPRTEVKIYADIETIPNPYVGMIITVLEDETNQNKMTDYKVLSL
-16 SGDGSGLTPEQEER
+16 
-30 LNKIPMIEQSVEEIT
+30 
-45 NDLNSKAN
+45 KAN
-53 TSDIPTN
+53 A
-60 TSELYNDSGFLTSIP
+60 LG
-75 SEYVTETEMNEAI
+75 I
-88 ANSSS
+88 ANSVVDRVQRYVEYLGVSTGGSS
-93 GTGGTG
+93 SSGTG

-105 EQLNKIPEMETS
+105 EQLNKIPEMEAS

-126 AKANISDIPTKT
+126 AKANT
-138 SKLTNDSGFLTSIP
+138 
-152 NEYVT
+152 
-157 ETEMNE
+157 
-163 AIANVSSGYATKD
+163 
-176 ELNAKANISDIPT
+176 SDIPT

-200 LTSIPSEYVTET
+200 LTSIPSEY
-212 EMNEAIA
+212 I
-219 NVSSGGSIDLSGYAT
+219 
-234 KDELNTKA
+234 
-242 NISDIPT
+242 
-249 KTSKLTNDSGFLT
+249 
-262 SIPNEYV
+262 

-278 TNASSGYA
+278 TNASTGYA

-382 NDTVKNTTDTSNS
+382 NDTVENTTDTSDS
-395 NVGNNV
+395 NIGNNV
-401 IWNQYNRMVED
+401 IWNQYNRMVKD
-412 INNRKI
+412 INAGKI

-442 NGVFNNSAQ
+442 DSVFNNSAQ

-463 SVRYVCELIMTNY
+463 SVRYVCELIMVNY
-476 PNAQII
+476 PNTQII

-490 DYNKT
+490 DYNRT
-495 SQVILV
+495 SQAILV

-513 IKTIDQT
+513 IKIIDQT
-520 YESGIYAYTENVRP
+520 YESGIYAYAENVRP

-544 AEGGKKVA
+544 VEGGKKVA

-568 KEETEETITLSSI
+568 KKETEETITLSSI

-591 IYNTDSLDK
+591 IYNTDSLDT
-600 LKNYLTVIATYSDKS
+600 LKNYLTVTATYSNNS
-615 TKTITDYV
+615 TKTVTDYA

-628 TVGTSTITVTYSNK
+628 SIGVSTITVTYSNK
-642 TTTFN
+642 TATFN
-647 VTVSEVETPITT
+647 VTVSEVETPATT

-673 SSTSVTK
+673 PSASVTE

-703 AGSDITSSCYS
+703 AGTNITSSCYS

-725 NIIITASAIKTSTG
+725 NIIITASAIKTTTEE
-739 AAVKYFRD
+739 AVKYFRD
-747 ELVGNFPTG
+747 ELVGTFPTG
-756 VWENKV
+756 TWEDSV

-809 TGFGFTP
+809 TDFGFTP

-856 TNQSSATSTNQQFT
+856 TNNSSATSTNQQFN
-870 RYFNGC
+870 RYFSMI

-884 GAEIT
+884 GVEIT
-889 NLNNNENVGM
+889 NMNNNTNPGM

>member
-16 SGDGSGLTPEQEER
+16 SGDGSGLTAEQEEQ

-117 INNINESLN
+117 INNINES
-126 AKANISDIPTKT
+126 
-138 SKLTNDSGFLTSIP
+138 
-152 NEYVT
+152 
-157 ETEMNE
+157 
-163 AIANVSSGYATKD
+163 
-176 ELNAKANISDIPT
+176 LNAKANISDIPT

>member
-16 SGDGSGLTPEQEER
+16 SGDGSGLTAEQEER

-53 TSDIPTN
+53 TSDIPSN

-105 EQLNKIPEMETS
+105 EQLNKIPEMEAS
-117 INNINESLN
+117 INNINKSLN
-126 AKANISDIPTKT
+126 TKANT
-138 SKLTNDSGFLTSIP
+138 
-152 NEYVT
+152 
-157 ETEMNE
+157 
-163 AIANVSSGYATKD
+163 
-176 ELNAKANISDIPT
+176 SDIPT

-219 NVSSGGSIDLSGYAT
+219 NVSSGYAT
-234 KDELNTKA
+234 KDELNT
-242 NISDIPT
+242 
-249 KTSKLTNDSGFLT
+249 
-262 SIPNEYV
+262 
-269 TETEMNEAI
+269 
-278 TNASSGYA
+278 
-286 TKDELNAKANTS
+286 KANTS

-382 NDTVKNTTDTSNS
+382 NDTVENTTDTSDS
-395 NVGNNV
+395 NIGNNV
-401 IWNQYNRMVED
+401 IWNQYNRMVKD
-412 INNRKI
+412 INAGKI

-442 NGVFNNSAQ
+442 DSVFNNSAQ

-463 SVRYVCELIMTNY
+463 SVRYVCELIMVNY
-476 PNAQII
+476 PNTQII

-490 DYNKT
+490 DYNRT
-495 SQVILV
+495 SQAILV

-520 YESGIYAYTENVRP
+520 YESGIYAYAENVRP

-544 AEGGKKVA
+544 VEGGKKVA

-591 IYNTDSLDK
+591 IYNTDSLDT
-600 LKNYLTVIATYSDKS
+600 LKNYLTVTATYSNNS
-615 TKTITDYV
+615 TKTVTDYA

-628 TVGTSTITVTYSNK
+628 SIGVSTITVTYSNK

-647 VTVSEVETPITT
+647 VTVSEVETPATT

-673 SSTSVTK
+673 PSASVTE

-703 AGSDITSSCYS
+703 AGTNITSSCYS

-725 NIIITASAIKTSTG
+725 NIIITASAIKTTTEE
-739 AAVKYFRD
+739 AVKYFRD
-747 ELVGNFPTG
+747 ELVGTFSTG
-756 VWENKV
+756 TWEDSV

-798 TKTGTVNGDVK
+798 TKTGTVSGDVK
-809 TGFGFTP
+809 TDFGFTP

-831 DLDYVSNEEL
+831 DLDYISNEEL

-856 TNQSSATSTNQQFT
+856 TNNSSATSTNQQFN
-870 RYFNGC
+870 RYFSKI

-884 GAEIT
+884 GVEIT
-889 NLNNNENVGM
+889 NMNNNTNPGM

>member
-16 SGDGSGLTPEQEER
+16 SGDGSGLTPEQEEQ

-88 ANSSS
+88 AN
-93 GTGGTG
+93 
-99 LTSEQE
+99 
-105 EQLNKIPEMETS
+105 
-117 INNINESLN
+117 
-126 AKANISDIPTKT
+126 
-138 SKLTNDSGFLTSIP
+138 
-152 NEYVT
+152 
-157 ETEMNE
+157 
-163 AIANVSSGYATKD
+163 VST
-176 ELNAKANISDIPT
+176 
-189 KTSKL
+189 
-194 TNDSGF
+194 
-200 LTSIPSEYVTET
+200 
-212 EMNEAIA
+212 
-219 NVSSGGSIDLSGYAT
+219 GYAT

-249 KTSKLTNDSGFLT
+249 KVG
-262 SIPNEYV
+262 
-269 TETEMNEAI
+269 
-278 TNASSGYA
+278 
-286 TKDELNAKANTS
+286 
-298 DIPTKVSELYNDSY
+298 ELYNDSY

-382 NDTVKNTTDTSNS
+382 NDTVENTTDTSDS
-395 NVGNNV
+395 NIGNNV
-401 IWNQYNRMVED
+401 IWNQYNRMVKD
-412 INNRKI
+412 INAGKI

-442 NGVFNNSAQ
+442 DSVFNNSAQ

-463 SVRYVCELIMTNY
+463 SVRYVCELIMVNY
-476 PNAQII
+476 PNTQII

-490 DYNKT
+490 DYNRT
-495 SQVILV
+495 SQAILV

-520 YESGIYAYTENVRP
+520 YESGIYAYAENVRP

-544 AEGGKKVA
+544 VEGGKKVA

-568 KEETEETITLSSI
+568 KKETEETITLSSI

-591 IYNTDSLDK
+591 IYNTDSLDT
-600 LKNYLTVIATYSDKS
+600 LKNYLTVTATYSNNS
-615 TKTITDYV
+615 TKTVTDYA

-628 TVGTSTITVTYSNK
+628 SVGVSTITVTYSNK
-642 TTTFN
+642 TATFN
-647 VTVSEVETPITT
+647 VTVSEVETPATT

-673 SSTSVTK
+673 PSASVTE

-703 AGSDITSSCYS
+703 AGTNITSSCYS

-725 NIIITASAIKTSTG
+725 NIIITASAIKTTTEE
-739 AAVKYFRD
+739 AVKYFRD
-747 ELVGNFPTG
+747 ELVGTFSTG
-756 VWENKV
+756 TWEDSV

-809 TGFGFTP
+809 TDFGFTP

-856 TNQSSATSTNQQFT
+856 TNNSSATSTNQQFN
-870 RYFNGC
+870 RYFSMT

-884 GAEIT
+884 GVEIT
-889 NLNNNENVGM
+889 NMNNNTNPGM

>member
-1 MSDNLTASLSVGVIY
+1 MTTDFSYGDKTINSLGPIKPSGTDQPGDPRTRVDFYSDIKLIPNPYVGMIVTVKMDETNQNKMTDYKVLSLKANALGIANSVIDRVQRYVDYLGVSTGGSSS
-16 SGDGSGLTPEQEER
+16 SGTGLTSEQEER
-30 LNKIPMIEQSVEEIT
+30 LNKIPEI
-45 NDLNSKAN
+45 
-53 TSDIPTN
+53 
-60 TSELYNDSGFLTSIP
+60 
-75 SEYVTETEMNEAI
+75 
-88 ANSSS
+88 
-93 GTGGTG
+93 
-99 LTSEQE
+99 
-105 EQLNKIPEMETS
+105 ETS
-117 INNINESLN
+117 INDINESLN
-126 AKANISDIPTKT
+126 TKANT
-138 SKLTNDSGFLTSIP
+138 
-152 NEYVT
+152 
-157 ETEMNE
+157 
-163 AIANVSSGYATKD
+163 
-176 ELNAKANISDIPT
+176 SDIPT

-219 NVSSGGSIDLSGYAT
+219 NVSTGYAT
-234 KDELNTKA
+234 KDELNT
-242 NISDIPT
+242 
-249 KTSKLTNDSGFLT
+249 
-262 SIPNEYV
+262 
-269 TETEMNEAI
+269 
-278 TNASSGYA
+278 
-286 TKDELNAKANTS
+286 KANTS

-382 NDTVKNTTDTSNS
+382 NDTVENTTDISDSNI
-395 NVGNNV
+395 GNNV
-401 IWNQYNRMVED
+401 IWNQYNRMVKD
-412 INNRKI
+412 INAGKI

-442 NGVFNNSAQ
+442 DSVFNNSAQ

-463 SVRYVCELIMTNY
+463 SVRYVCELIMVNY
-476 PNAQII
+476 PNTQII

-490 DYNKT
+490 DYNRT
-495 SQVILV
+495 SQAILV

-520 YESGIYAYTENVRP
+520 YESGIYAYAENVRP

-544 AEGGKKVA
+544 VEGGKKVA

-568 KEETEETITLSSI
+568 KKETEEIITLSSI

-591 IYNTDSLDK
+591 IYNTDSLDT
-600 LKNYLTVIATYSDKS
+600 LKNYLTVTATYSNNS
-615 TKTITDYV
+615 TKTVTDYA

-628 TVGTSTITVTYSNK
+628 SIGVSTITVTYSNK

-647 VTVSEVETPITT
+647 VTVSEVETPATT

-673 SSTSVTK
+673 PSASVTE

-703 AGSDITSSCYS
+703 AGTNITSSCYS

-725 NIIITASAIKTSTG
+725 NIIITASAIKTTTEE
-739 AAVKYFRD
+739 AVKYFRD
-747 ELVGNFPTG
+747 ELVGTFSTG
-756 VWENKV
+756 TWEDSV

-798 TKTGTVNGDVK
+798 TKTGTVSGDVK
-809 TGFGFTP
+809 TDFGFTP

-831 DLDYVSNEEL
+831 DLDYISNEEL

-856 TNQSSATSTNQQFT
+856 TNNSSATSTNQQFN
-870 RYFNGC
+870 RYFSKV

-884 GAEIT
+884 GVEIT
-889 NLNNNENVGM
+889 NMNNNTNPGM

>member
-1 MSDNLTASLSVGVIY
+1 MTTDFSYGDKTINSLGPIKPSGINQPLDPRTEVKLYADIKTIPNPYVGMIITVLEDETNQNKMTDYKVI
-16 SGDGSGLTPEQEER
+16 SLKPNALG
-30 LNKIPMIEQSVEEIT
+30 
-45 NDLNSKAN
+45 
-53 TSDIPTN
+53 
-60 TSELYNDSGFLTSIP
+60 
-75 SEYVTETEMNEAI
+75 I
-88 ANSSS
+88 ANSVIDQVQRYVEYLGVSTGGSS
-93 GTGGTG
+93 SSGTG

-105 EQLNKIPEMETS
+105 EQLNKIPEMEAS

-126 AKANISDIPTKT
+126 AKANT
-138 SKLTNDSGFLTSIP
+138 
-152 NEYVT
+152 
-157 ETEMNE
+157 
-163 AIANVSSGYATKD
+163 
-176 ELNAKANISDIPT
+176 SDIPT

-200 LTSIPSEYVTET
+200 LTSIPS
-212 EMNEAIA
+212 
-219 NVSSGGSIDLSGYAT
+219 
-234 KDELNTKA
+234 
-242 NISDIPT
+242 
-249 KTSKLTNDSGFLT
+249 
-262 SIPNEYV
+262 EYV

-382 NDTVKNTTDTSNS
+382 NDTVENTTDTSDS
-395 NVGNNV
+395 NIGNNV
-401 IWNQYNRMVED
+401 IWNQYNRMVKD
-412 INNRKI
+412 INAGKI

-442 NGVFNNSAQ
+442 DSVFNNSAQ

-463 SVRYVCELIMTNY
+463 SVRYVCELIMVNY
-476 PNAQII
+476 PNTQII

-490 DYNKT
+490 DYNRT
-495 SQVILV
+495 SQAILV

-520 YESGIYAYTENVRP
+520 YESGIYAYAENVRP

-544 AEGGKKVA
+544 VEGGKKVA

-591 IYNTDSLDK
+591 IYNTDSLDT
-600 LKNYLTVIATYSDKS
+600 LKNYLTVTATYSNNS
-615 TKTITDYV
+615 TKTVTDYA

-628 TVGTSTITVTYSNK
+628 SIGVSTITVTYSNK

-647 VTVSEVETPITT
+647 VTVSEVETPATT

-673 SSTSVTK
+673 PSASVTE

-703 AGSDITSSCYS
+703 AGTNITSSCYS

-725 NIIITASAIKTSTG
+725 NIIITASAIKTTTEE
-739 AAVKYFRD
+739 AVKYFRD
-747 ELVGNFPTG
+747 ELVGTFSTG
-756 VWENKV
+756 TWEDSV

-809 TGFGFTP
+809 TDFGFTP

-831 DLDYVSNEEL
+831 DLDYISNEEL

-856 TNQSSATSTNQQFT
+856 TNNSSATSTNQQFN
-870 RYFNGC
+870 RYFSKI

-884 GAEIT
+884 GVEIT
-889 NLNNNENVGM
+889 NMNNNTNPGM

>member
-1 MSDNLTASLSVGVIY
+1 MTTDFSYGNKSIDSSGPIKPSGKNQPLDPRTEVKIYADIETIPNPYVGMIITVLEDETNQNKMTDYKVLSLKANALGIANSVVDRVQRYVEYLGVSTGGSSS
-16 SGDGSGLTPEQEER
+16 SGTGGTGLTSEQEER
-30 LNKIPMIEQSVEEIT
+30 LNKIPEIEASINNINES
-45 NDLNSKAN
+45 LNTKAN

-88 ANSSS
+88 ANVSS
-93 GTGGTG
+93 GGSVD
-99 LTSEQE
+99 L
-105 EQLNKIPEMETS
+105 
-117 INNINESLN
+117 
-126 AKANISDIPTKT
+126 
-138 SKLTNDSGFLTSIP
+138 
-152 NEYVT
+152 
-157 ETEMNE
+157 
-163 AIANVSSGYATKD
+163 SGYATKD
-176 ELNAKANISDIPT
+176 ELNTKANISDIPT

-219 NVSSGGSIDLSGYAT
+219 N
-234 KDELNTKA
+234 
-242 NISDIPT
+242 IST
-249 KTSKLTNDSGFLT
+249 
-262 SIPNEYV
+262 
-269 TETEMNEAI
+269 
-278 TNASSGYA
+278 GYA

-382 NDTVKNTTDTSNS
+382 NDTEKNTTDTSNS

-412 INNRKI
+412 INNGKT
-418 PSPDCIIILAGTN
+418 PLPDCIIILAGTN

-436 KTIGDV
+436 KTIGEVDS
-442 NGVFNNSAQ
+442 VFNNSAQ

-463 SVRYVCELIMTNY
+463 SIRYVCELIMVNY
-476 PNAQII
+476 PNTQII

-495 SQVILV
+495 SQAILV

-591 IYNTDSLDK
+591 IYNTDSLDT
-600 LKNYLTVIATYSDKS
+600 LKNYLTVTATYSNNS
-615 TKTITDYV
+615 TKIVTDYA

-628 TVGTSTITVTYSNK
+628 SVGVSTITVTYSNK
-642 TTTFN
+642 TATFN
-647 VTVSEVETPITT
+647 VTVSEVETPATT

-673 SSTSVTK
+673 PSASVTE

-703 AGSDITSSCYS
+703 AGTNITSSCYS

-725 NIIITASAIKTSTG
+725 NIIITASAIKTTTEE
-739 AAVKYFRD
+739 AVKYFRD
-747 ELVGNFPTG
+747 ELVGTFPTG
-756 VWENKV
+756 TWEDSV
-762 MIPDQVIP
+762 MIPEQVIP

-809 TGFGFTP
+809 TDFGFTP

-831 DLDYVSNEEL
+831 DLDYISNEEL

-856 TNQSSATSTNQQFT
+856 TNQSSATSTNQQFN
-870 RYFNGC
+870 RYFC
-876 NSSYIPSV
+876 MKNSSYIPSV
-884 GAEIT
+884 GVEIT
-889 NLNNNENVGM
+889 NISNTTNPGM

>member
-1 MSDNLTASLSVGVIY
+1 MSDNNIKAKLSVGVAY
-16 SGDGSGLTPEQEER
+16 SGDGSGLTAEQER
-30 LNKIPMIEQSVEEIT
+30 QLNKIPMIEQSVEEIT
-45 NDLNSKAN
+45 NELNSKAN

-75 SEYVTETEMNEAI
+75 SEYVTEQEMNEAI
-88 ANSSS
+88 ANSGS
-93 GTGGTG
+93 GTGGAG

-105 EQLNKIPEMETS
+105 EQLNKIPEIETS

-126 AKANISDIPTKT
+126 TKANTSDIPTNT
-138 SKLTNDSGFLTSIP
+138 S
-152 NEYVT
+152 
-157 ETEMNE
+157 
-163 AIANVSSGYATKD
+163 
-176 ELNAKANISDIPT
+176 ELY
-189 KTSKL
+189 
-194 TNDSGF
+194 NDSGF
-200 LTSIPSEYVTET
+200 LTSIPSEYVTEQ

-234 KDELNTKA
+234 KDELNAKA

-278 TNASSGYA
+278 TNASTGYA

-513 IKTIDQT
+513 IKIIDQT

>member
-1 MSDNLTASLSVGVIY
+1 MSDNNIKAKLSVGVAY
-16 SGDGSGLTPEQEER
+16 SGDGSGLTAEQER
-30 LNKIPMIEQSVEEIT
+30 QLNKIPMIEQSVEEIT
-45 NDLNSKAN
+45 NELNTKAN
-53 TSDIPTN
+53 ASDIPTN

-88 ANSSS
+88 ANSGS

-105 EQLNKIPEMETS
+105 ERLNKIPEIETS

-126 AKANISDIPTKT
+126 TKANTSDIPTNT
-138 SKLTNDSGFLTSIP
+138 S
-152 NEYVT
+152 
-157 ETEMNE
+157 
-163 AIANVSSGYATKD
+163 
-176 ELNAKANISDIPT
+176 ELY
-189 KTSKL
+189 
-194 TNDSGF
+194 NDSGF
-200 LTSIPSEYVTET
+200 LTSIPSEYVTEQ

-262 SIPNEYV
+262 SIPSEYV

-278 TNASSGYA
+278 TNVSTGYA
-286 TKDELNAKANTS
+286 TKDELNTKANIS

-382 NDTVKNTTDTSNS
+382 NDTVKNTTNT
-395 NVGNNV
+395 GNTNTGDNV

-412 INNRKI
+412 INNGKI
-418 PSPDCIIILAGTN
+418 HSPDCIIILAGTN

-436 KTIGDV
+436 KTIGEVDS
-442 NGVFNNSAQ
+442 VFNNSAQ

-495 SQVILV
+495 SQAILV

-513 IKTIDQT
+513 IKIIDQT

-756 VWENKV
+756 IWENKV

>member
-1 MSDNLTASLSVGVIY
+1 MATDFSYGNKAIDSSGPIKPSGKNQPLDPRTEVKIYADIETIPNPYVGMIITVLEDETNQNKMTDYKVLSL
-16 SGDGSGLTPEQEER
+16 
-30 LNKIPMIEQSVEEIT
+30 
-45 NDLNSKAN
+45 KAN
-53 TSDIPTN
+53 A
-60 TSELYNDSGFLTSIP
+60 LG
-75 SEYVTETEMNEAI
+75 I
-88 ANSSS
+88 ANSVVDRVQRYVEYLGVSTGGSSSS

-105 EQLNKIPEMETS
+105 EQLNKIPEMEAS

-126 AKANISDIPTKT
+126 TKAN
-138 SKLTNDSGFLTSIP
+138 
-152 NEYVT
+152 V
-157 ETEMNE
+157 
-163 AIANVSSGYATKD
+163 
-176 ELNAKANISDIPT
+176 SDIPT

-219 NVSSGGSIDLSGYAT
+219 NVSTGYAT

-242 NISDIPT
+242 N
-249 KTSKLTNDSGFLT
+249 
-262 SIPNEYV
+262 V
-269 TETEMNEAI
+269 
-278 TNASSGYA
+278 
-286 TKDELNAKANTS
+286 S

-382 NDTVKNTTDTSNS
+382 NDTVKNTTNTGDTNT
-395 NVGNNV
+395 GDNV

-412 INNRKI
+412 INNGKI
-418 PSPDCIIILAGTN
+418 HSPDCIIILAGTN

-436 KTIGDV
+436 KTIGEVDS
-442 NGVFNNSAQ
+442 VFNNSAQ

-463 SVRYVCELIMTNY
+463 SVRYVCELIMVNY
-476 PNAQII
+476 PNTQII

-490 DYNKT
+490 DYNRT
-495 SQVILV
+495 SQAILV

-520 YESGIYAYTENVRP
+520 YESGIYAYAENVRP

-544 AEGGKKVA
+544 VEGGKKVA

-568 KEETEETITLSSI
+568 KKETEETITLSSI

-591 IYNTDSLDK
+591 IYNTDSLDT
-600 LKNYLTVIATYSDKS
+600 LKNYLTVTATYSNNS
-615 TKTITDYV
+615 TKTVTDYA

-628 TVGTSTITVTYSNK
+628 SIGVSTITVTYSNK
-642 TTTFN
+642 TATFN
-647 VTVSEVETPITT
+647 VTVSEIETPATT

-673 SSTSVTK
+673 PSASVTE

-703 AGSDITSSCYS
+703 AGTNITSSCYS

-725 NIIITASAIKTSTG
+725 NIIITASAIKTTTEEV
-739 AAVKYFRD
+739 VKYFRD
-747 ELVGNFPTG
+747 ELVGTFPTG
-756 VWENKV
+756 TWEDSV

-809 TGFGFTP
+809 TDFGFTP

-831 DLDYVSNEEL
+831 DLDYISNEEL

-856 TNQSSATSTNQQFT
+856 TNNSSATSTNQQFN
-870 RYFNGC
+870 RYFSQVNQ
-876 NSSYIPSV
+876 SYIPSV
-884 GAEIT
+884 GVEIT
-889 NLNNNENVGM
+889 KMNNTTNPGM

>member
-1 MSDNLTASLSVGVIY
+1 MTTDFSYGDKTINSLGPIKPSGTNQPLDPRTEVKLYADIETIPNPYVGMIITVLEDETNQNKMTDYKVISLKPNALGIANSVIDRVQKYSEYLGVSTGESSSSGTGGAGLTA
-16 SGDGSGLTPEQEER
+16 EQEEQ
-30 LNKIPMIEQSVEEIT
+30 LNKIPEMEISI
-45 NDLNSKAN
+45 NNINESLNTKAN

-88 ANSSS
+88 
-93 GTGGTG
+93 T
-99 LTSEQE
+99 
-105 EQLNKIPEMETS
+105 
-117 INNINESLN
+117 
-126 AKANISDIPTKT
+126 
-138 SKLTNDSGFLTSIP
+138 
-152 NEYVT
+152 
-157 ETEMNE
+157 
-163 AIANVSSGYATKD
+163 NVST
-176 ELNAKANISDIPT
+176 
-189 KTSKL
+189 
-194 TNDSGF
+194 
-200 LTSIPSEYVTET
+200 
-212 EMNEAIA
+212 
-219 NVSSGGSIDLSGYAT
+219 GYAT

-242 NISDIPT
+242 N
-249 KTSKLTNDSGFLT
+249 
-262 SIPNEYV
+262 
-269 TETEMNEAI
+269 
-278 TNASSGYA
+278 
-286 TKDELNAKANTS
+286 TS
-298 DIPTKVSELYNDSY
+298 DIPTNTSELYNDSY

-382 NDTVKNTTDTSNS
+382 NDTVKNTTNTGDTNT
-395 NVGNNV
+395 GDNV

-412 INNRKI
+412 INNGKI
-418 PSPDCIIILAGTN
+418 HSPDCIIILAGTN

-436 KTIGDV
+436 KTIGEVDS
-442 NGVFNNSAQ
+442 VFNNSAQ

-463 SVRYVCELIMTNY
+463 SVRYVCELIMVNY
-476 PNAQII
+476 PNTQII

-490 DYNKT
+490 DYNRT
-495 SQVILV
+495 SQAILV

-520 YESGIYAYTENVRP
+520 YESGIYAYAENVRP

-544 AEGGKKVA
+544 VEGGKKVA

-591 IYNTDSLDK
+591 IYNTDSLDT
-600 LKNYLTVIATYSDKS
+600 LKNYLTVTATYSNNS
-615 TKTITDYV
+615 IKTVTDYN

-628 TVGTSTITVTYSNK
+628 SIGVSTITVTYSNK
-642 TTTFN
+642 TATFN
-647 VTVSEVETPITT
+647 VTVSKVETPATT

-673 SSTSVTK
+673 PSASVTE

-703 AGSDITSSCYS
+703 AGTDITSSCYL
-714 DGSINISNVTG
+714 DGSINISNITG
-725 NIIITASAIKTSTG
+725 NIIITASAIKTTTEE
-739 AAVKYFRD
+739 AVKYFRD
-747 ELVGNFPTG
+747 ELVGTFATG
-756 VWENKV
+756 IWEDTV

-785 GGSGTAYL
+785 GSSGTAYL

-798 TKTGTVNGDVK
+798 TKTGTVNGDEK
-809 TGFGFTP
+809 TNFGFTP
-816 VYVKQVTFKKGYNKF
+816 VYVKQVTFNNGYNKF
-831 DLDYVSNEEL
+831 DLDYISNEEL

-856 TNQSSATSTNQQFT
+856 VNTSSATSTNQQFD
-870 RYFNGC
+870 RYFSMI

-884 GAEIT
+884 GVEIT
-889 NLNNNENVGM
+889 NMKNTVNAGM

>member
-1 MSDNLTASLSVGVIY
+1 MTTDFSYGNKAIDSSGPIKPSGKNQPLDPRTEVKIYEDIETIPNPYVGMIITVLEDETNQNKMTDYKVLSL
-16 SGDGSGLTPEQEER
+16 
-30 LNKIPMIEQSVEEIT
+30 
-45 NDLNSKAN
+45 KAN
-53 TSDIPTN
+53 A
-60 TSELYNDSGFLTSIP
+60 LG
-75 SEYVTETEMNEAI
+75 I
-88 ANSSS
+88 ANSVVDRVQRYVEYLGVSTGGSS
-93 GTGGTG
+93 SSGTG

-105 EQLNKIPEMETS
+105 EKLNKIPEMETS

-126 AKANISDIPTKT
+126 TKANT
-138 SKLTNDSGFLTSIP
+138 
-152 NEYVT
+152 
-157 ETEMNE
+157 
-163 AIANVSSGYATKD
+163 
-176 ELNAKANISDIPT
+176 SDIPT

-219 NVSSGGSIDLSGYAT
+219 NASTGYAT
-234 KDELNTKA
+234 KDELNT
-242 NISDIPT
+242 
-249 KTSKLTNDSGFLT
+249 
-262 SIPNEYV
+262 
-269 TETEMNEAI
+269 
-278 TNASSGYA
+278 
-286 TKDELNAKANTS
+286 KANTS

-382 NDTVKNTTDTSNS
+382 NDTVENTTDTSDS
-395 NVGNNV
+395 NIGNNV
-401 IWNQYNRMVED
+401 IWNQYNRMVKD
-412 INNRKI
+412 INAGKI

-442 NGVFNNSAQ
+442 DSVFNNSAQ

-463 SVRYVCELIMTNY
+463 SVRYVCELIMVNY
-476 PNAQII
+476 PNTQII

-490 DYNKT
+490 DYNRT
-495 SQVILV
+495 SQAILV

-520 YESGIYAYTENVRP
+520 YESGIYAYAENVRP

-544 AEGGKKVA
+544 VEGGKKVA

-591 IYNTDSLDK
+591 IYNTDSLDT
-600 LKNYLTVIATYSDKS
+600 LKNYLTVTATYSNNS
-615 TKTITDYV
+615 TKTVTDYA

-628 TVGTSTITVTYSNK
+628 SIGVSTITVTYSNK

-647 VTVSEVETPITT
+647 VTVSEVETPATT

-673 SSTSVTK
+673 PSASVTE

-703 AGSDITSSCYS
+703 AGTNITSSCYS

-725 NIIITASAIKTSTG
+725 NIIITASAIKTTTEE
-739 AAVKYFRD
+739 AVKYFRD
-747 ELVGNFPTG
+747 ELVGTFSTG
-756 VWENKV
+756 TWEDSV

-798 TKTGTVNGDVK
+798 TKTGTVSGDVK
-809 TGFGFTP
+809 TDFGFTP

-831 DLDYVSNEEL
+831 DLDYISNEEL

-856 TNQSSATSTNQQFT
+856 TNNSSATSTNQQFN
-870 RYFNGC
+870 RYFSKV

-884 GAEIT
+884 GVEIT
-889 NLNNNENVGM
+889 NMNNNTNPGM